1 MVIDHDLL
9 LLDYI
14 ADRGMVFTGEPG
26 VKGHSTAPM
35 KIGDAMNTFLKEV
48 GITFRKDPD
57 TGRPRANKPGS
68 QKDQDQ
74 RTKDEFYEK

>member
-14 ADRGMVFTGEPG
+14 ADRGMVFKGEPG
-26 VKGHSTAPM
+26 EHGEAAEPV
-35 KIGDAMNTFLKEV
+35 KIGDAMNSFLEEV
-48 GITFRKDPD
+48 DITFRKDPD

-68 QKDQDQ
+68 QKDREQ
-74 RTKDEFYEK
+74 RQKDEYYEK